1 MDPSILIKLA
11 VLAIAFAGVLRL
23 GVLAWEKLQNKY
35 GTRASNFALSVVT
48 LSSMAA
54 LLPYVNLTSLFDAQV
69 FPSFFIL
76 HVCGGTLVC
85 SVIAKWVEDVARKD
99 IAREQASQRG
109 E

>member
-48 LSSMAA
+48 LS
-54 LLPYVNLTSLFDAQV
+54 
-69 FPSFFIL
+69 
-76 HVCGGTLVC
+76 
-85 SVIAKWVEDVARKD
+85 
-99 IAREQASQRG
+99 
-109 E
+109 